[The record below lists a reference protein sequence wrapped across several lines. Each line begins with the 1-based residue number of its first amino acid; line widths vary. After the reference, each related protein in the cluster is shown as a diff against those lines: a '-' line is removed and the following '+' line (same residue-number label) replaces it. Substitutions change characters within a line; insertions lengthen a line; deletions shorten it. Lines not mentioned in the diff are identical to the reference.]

1 MGYKLGGNIMAV
13 IILLIAVLVG
23 FCIISSE
30 DLTNKTKMTF
40 PSILILCGILVILVL
55 TLFAFKENIRNEAI
69 WDYQQGKYY
78 IETQVYSDTT
88 YVIKK
93 CK

>member
-1 MGYKLGGNIMAV
+1 MTI
-13 IILLIAVLVG
+13 IILLIVILVG
-23 FCIISSE
+23 FTIIVSE

-40 PSILILCGILVILVL
+40 PSILILCAILVMLVL
-55 TLFAFKENIRNEAI
+55 ALFAFKESIRNKAI
-69 WDYQQGKYY
+69 LDYQQGKYY

-93 CK
+93 YK